1 MLNSKNKAMKVNRD
15 FFRKICGKVSNV
27 TVSRTVGFKP
37 EDRFDFEETT
47 YLFGFKINH
56 VSIKDVK
63 VEDTTIADSLRNL
76 ASKKETPK
84 RTIVKGFRKNN

>member
-1 MLNSKNKAMKVNRD
+1 MKINRD
-15 FFRKICGKVSNV
+15 FFSKIFGKVSNV

-56 VSIKDVK
+56 ISIKDVQVK
-63 VEDTTIADSLRNL
+63 DVTIANSLRNL
-76 ASKKETPK
+76 AVKRDIPN
-84 RTIVKGFRKNN
+84 RTIVKGFRKNS